1 MAEFNQYSFQTTL
14 LNKTEIEQALGIKI
28 DLKKDDSLSLEY
40 YAMFEHI
47 PLDEVICIFLGLD
60 HNKRSYKKNDNFHT
74 IYRAIETQVRNGSL
88 PAKVEQDHDINGHEI
103 QYDISLSHKVA
114 EQWAKTH
121 DLLWNV
127 PPYRAVEINTQT
139 ADNSELL
146 QQLTAKDE
154 EIARLKAEIE
164 NLSKLAIQKNETEQE
179 QTKDNEFTPC
189 YLNKF
194 TKPDP
199 LAIAIQI
206 RNSEWKDYNPETDAK
221 KSATQIKKKIKSNHK
236 EISNTLAEMIE
247 KVACPIDRTRNK

>member
-1 MAEFNQYSFQTTL
+1 MSEFNEQDFKTTL
-14 LNKTEIEQALGIKI
+14 LNKAEIEQALGIKI
-28 DLKKDDSLSLEY
+28 DLKRNDEPNLELY
-40 YAMFEHI
+40 SMFEYI
-47 PLDEVICIFLGLD
+47 PLNEVICLFLGL
-60 HNKRSYKKNDNFHT
+60 NPNRYSYKKNDNFHT
-74 IYRAIETQVRNGSL
+74 IYKAIETQVRNGTL
-88 PAKVEQDHDINGHEI
+88 PAKVEQDHDINGYEI
-103 QYDISLSHKVA
+103 QYDIALSHSVA

-121 DLLWNV
+121 GLLWNV

-139 ADNSELL
+139 ADNSELV

-164 NLSKLAIQKNETEQE
+164 NLSKLAIQKDKTEQE

-221 KSATQIKKKIKSNHK
+221 KSAMQIKKKIKSNHK
-236 EISNTLAEMIE
+236 DISDTLAEMIE